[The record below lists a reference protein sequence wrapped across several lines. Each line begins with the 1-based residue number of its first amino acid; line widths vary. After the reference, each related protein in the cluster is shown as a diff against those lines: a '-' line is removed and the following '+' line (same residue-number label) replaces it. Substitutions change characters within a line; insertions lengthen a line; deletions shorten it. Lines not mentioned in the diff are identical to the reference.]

1 MKNLAE
7 GIFEK
12 KSIENSKL
20 IFYERTIKLS
30 NDVIFFI
37 FLIILKSRTGE
48 TSSKQ
53 VDQLLKLNKKP
64 HIRPHIRQVS
74 HSIEMLLNTS
84 INIFQINNN
93 V

>member
-12 KSIENSKL
+12 KKIENSKL

-64 HIRPHIRQVS
+64 HIRQVS